1 MPTQPL
7 RWGVLGV
14 SKFAMT
20 KLLPAVQ
27 KSEHNRITAI
37 ASRDLERAR
46 QAAAQLGA
54 PAAFGS
60 YEELLADPEID
71 VIYNPLPN
79 HLHVP
84 WSVRAAEAGKHVLCE
99 KPVSMN
105 AAEVGALVDAARRHG
120 VVIMEAFMVRT
131 HPQWLRAREILRS
144 GELGQLRTM
153 IAAFSYHNVDG
164 ANIRNKAGIGGGALY
179 DIGCYA
185 IQWMRFLT
193 GEEPKQAAALIDH
206 DSGFGTDRLVS
217 ALLDFPSAQG
227 VLTVSTQTVPYQR
240 FQVLGTKGRVE
251 LEIPVNAP
259 PDRPTRLLADMGGAL
274 DGSTIRVEEFGP
286 LDQYTIQA
294 DEFARAVRG
303 ERAPAVSLADS
314 AANMRV
320 IDAIFRAAAA
330 GRWEAL

>member
-1 MPTQPL
+1 MN
-7 RWGVLGV
+7 
-14 SKFAMT
+14 

-27 KSEHNRITAI
+27 KSTRNRVTAI
-37 ASRDLERAR
+37 ASRDLARAAT
-46 QAAAQLGA
+46 AATQLGA
-54 PAAFGS
+54 PKWYGS

-71 VIYNPLPN
+71 VVYNPLPN
-79 HLHVP
+79 HLHVA

-99 KPVSMN
+99 KPVSLN
-105 AAEVGALVDAARRHG
+105 AGEVDVLIEAMRRTG

-131 HPQWLRAREILRS
+131 HPQWLRAREIVRS
-144 GELGQLRTM
+144 GELGQLRTLL
-153 IAAFSYHNVDG
+153 AAFSYHNVDG
-164 ANIRNKAGIGGGALY
+164 ANIRNKADIGGGALY

-185 IQWMRFLT
+185 IQWMRFVT
-193 GEEPKQAAALIDH
+193 GEEPARAVALLDR

-217 ALLDFPSAQG
+217 AMLDFPSAQG
-227 VLTVSTQTVPYQR
+227 LLTVSTQSVPYQR
-240 FQVLGTKGRVE
+240 FQVLGTRGRVE

-259 PDRPTRLLADMGGAL
+259 PDRATRLLTDLGGAL

-314 AANMRV
+314 MANMRV
-320 IDAIFRAAAA
+320 IGAIFRS
-330 GRWEAL
+330 GESGGWVPVL